1 MHQRWVIP
9 FATLC
14 HTEVKE
20 NSRAICSRLWLDNM
34 LGCCT
39 TVYVIVDTHC
49 KHGKYDLMTTAE
61 YKLIIVNIGVSL
73 VFVRVCVYMSE
84 YV

>member
-1 MHQRWVIP
+1 M
-9 FATLC
+9 
-14 HTEVKE
+14 
-20 NSRAICSRLWLDNM
+20 
-34 LGCCT
+34 
-39 TVYVIVDTHC
+39 YVIVDTHC